1 MSLLNFDLMQTEL
14 MYEMQYFDEEK
25 QSNIT
30 YEYFYKD
37 LENEGQYILHL
48 VPGTVN
54 ENMIK
59 RSHYLFFECGEG
71 AYYMDEFDFN
81 VLAKNAQRQA
91 KCHPLNCKFINYET
105 YRKIEAWK
113 Q

>member
-1 MSLLNFDLMQTEL
+1 MSLLSFDLMQTEL
-14 MYEMQYFDEEK
+14 IYEMQYFDEEK
-25 QSNIT
+25 QGVIT

-37 LENEGQYILHL
+37 LENDGQYILHL

-54 ENMIK
+54 EKMIK
-59 RSHYLFFECGEG
+59 MSHYLFFECGEG

-81 VLAKNAQRQA
+81 VLARNAQRQA
-91 KCHPLNCKFINYET
+91 KCHPMNCKFINYET

-113 Q
+113 